1 MPLRES
7 IEAVLTGYRL
17 EQDEPFAGHR
27 IANLIRNELCEEV
40 ASATGE
46 KGRLVCNGSA
56 GQGNWVL
63 GAFYLRRTTKNK
75 GRQ

>member
-17 EQDEPFAGHR
+17 ERDEPFAGHR
-27 IANLIRNELCEEV
+27 IANLIRNKLCEEV
-40 ASATGE
+40 ASAAGE
-46 KGRLVCNGSA
+46 KGRLVCKGRA
-56 GQGNWVL
+56 GQGDWVL
-63 GAFYLRRTTKNK
+63 GAFHLRWTIQNK